1 MNNVY
6 PQRSNRWRSTGYQGE
21 CTTVSKQMTKMNT
34 KKPLPIP
41 SLRNIQTFIEVA
53 NTGSIN
59 QAAEVMNITASAVS
73 HQVAS
78 LEQFIGKK
86 LFIRSGKG
94 VLLTHIGEK
103 YLQEVSGAVSIIG
116 RATDQVINDI
126 HHEHLR
132 IHSAPSF
139 GLLWLIQ
146 RLNKFRK
153 EYPDLKISLTC
164 SYENLQFSRDN
175 LDIDVRH
182 GLPEWPTLNVRTI
195 KNEKVIPY
203 ASRDYLAGK
212 SINQP
217 ADLLHHELIHSD
229 STLVNWN
236 TWLSWHGVEHHNK
249 NYYFSFDRSYMS
261 IEAARMGMGIILES
275 NLLADDYLR
284 QHHLVPVFASDHGM
298 AVAAH
303 HFVLPHVNEQKEKVK
318 VFLRW
323 VEKELSHA
331 GFAM

>member
-1 MNNVY
+1 
-6 PQRSNRWRSTGYQGE
+6 
-21 CTTVSKQMTKMNT
+21 MTKANP
-34 KKPLPIP
+34 KKALPIP

-59 QAAEVMNITASAVS
+59 QAADFLNITASAVS
-73 HQVAS
+73 HQVSS

-86 LFIRSGKG
+86 IFIRSGKG
-94 VLLTHIGEK
+94 VSLTPIGEK
-103 YLQEVSGAVSIIG
+103 YLKEVSGAVSVIG

-146 RLNKFRK
+146 RLNKFRQ

-182 GLPEWPTLNVRTI
+182 GLPEWPTLNVKTI
-195 KNEKVIPY
+195 KNEKLIPF

-212 SINQP
+212 AIKVP
-217 ADLLHHELIHSD
+217 ADLLQYELIHSD

-236 TWLSWHGVEHHNK
+236 TWLAWYGVEHHNK

-284 QHHLVPVFASDHGM
+284 QHNLVPVFNDDRSM

-318 VFLRW
+318 VFLAW
-323 VEKELSHA
+323 VEKELSA
-331 GFAM
+331 SGFAM

>member
-1 MNNVY
+1 
-6 PQRSNRWRSTGYQGE
+6 
-21 CTTVSKQMTKMNT
+21 MTKVTT

-53 NTGSIN
+53 NVCSIN
-59 QAAEVMNITASAVS
+59 QAAEIMNITASAVS
-73 HQVAS
+73 HQIAS

-94 VLLTHIGEK
+94 VQLTHIGEK
-103 YLQEVSGAVSIIG
+103 YLKEVSGAVSIIG

-139 GLLWLIQ
+139 GLLWLIH
-146 RLNKFRK
+146 RLNKFRQ
-153 EYPDLKISLTC
+153 EFPDLKISLTC

-175 LDIDVRH
+175 LDIDIRH
-182 GLPEWPTLNVRTI
+182 GLPEWPTLFVRTI

-203 ASRDYLAGK
+203 SSVEYLEGK
-212 SINQP
+212 NIQQP
-217 ADLLHHELIHSD
+217 ADLLQYELIHSD

-236 TWLSWHGVEHHNK
+236 TWLSWHGVDNHHK

-261 IEAARMGMGIILES
+261 IEAASKGMGIILES

-284 QHHLVPVFASDHGM
+284 QRNLVPVFAADHSM
-298 AVAAH
+298 PVAAH

-318 VFLRW
+318 VFLSW
-323 VEKELSHA
+323 VERELSVS
-331 GFAM
+331 GFTM

>member
-1 MNNVY
+1 
-6 PQRSNRWRSTGYQGE
+6 
-21 CTTVSKQMTKMNT
+21 MTKMTT

-59 QAAEVMNITASAVS
+59 QAADIMNITASAVS

-153 EYPDLKISLTC
+153 EYADLKISLTC

-175 LDIDVRH
+175 LDIDIRH
-182 GLPEWPTLNVRTI
+182 GLPEWPTLHVRTI

-203 ASRDYLAGK
+203 ASQDYLEGK
-212 SINQP
+212 SITEP
-217 ADLLHHELIHSD
+217 ADLLDYELIHSD

-236 TWLSWHGVEHHNK
+236 TWLSWYGVAHHNK

-284 QHHLVPVFASDHGM
+284 QHHLVPVFASDYGM
-298 AVAAH
+298 PVAAH

-323 VEKELSHA
+323 AQKELSEA
-331 GFAM
+331 GFSV